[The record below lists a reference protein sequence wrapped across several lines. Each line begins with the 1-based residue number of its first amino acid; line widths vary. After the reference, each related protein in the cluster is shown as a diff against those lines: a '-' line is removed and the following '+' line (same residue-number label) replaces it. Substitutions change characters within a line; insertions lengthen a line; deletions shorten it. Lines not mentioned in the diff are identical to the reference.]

1 MANRILEC
9 ADRYVERIKT
19 QTAMGTGLSG
29 QPIGQAL
36 IKLEQSLALESW
48 EHAQYQQQ
56 QARAHAS
63 GKLTT
68 EEAQTIY
75 IALGEA
81 MSTKNGGWKSHVKL
95 PLKIAIT
102 QTMEELVRA
111 ALAK

>member
-19 QTAMGTGLSG
+19 QTAKGTGLSG

-36 IKLEQSLALESW
+36 IELDEGMALESW
-48 EHAQYQQQ
+48 EHAQYQQH

-63 GKLTT
+63 GTLTT

-81 MSTKNGGWKSHVKL
+81 MSTENGGWQSHVKL
-95 PLKIAIT
+95 PLKLAIT